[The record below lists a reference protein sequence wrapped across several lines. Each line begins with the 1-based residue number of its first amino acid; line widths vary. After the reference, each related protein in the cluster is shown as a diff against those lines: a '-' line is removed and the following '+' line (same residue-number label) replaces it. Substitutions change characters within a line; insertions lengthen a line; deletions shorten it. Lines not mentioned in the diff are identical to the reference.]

1 MNTVNIIFF
10 FTINFAFIGL
20 IAKSVWNIR
29 HIHDR
34 LDIKQEM
41 TYIVLA
47 WTVFSML
54 QYVAYFGEQ
63 LNECSNL
70 FNIQPSQLMVYLA
83 QLWTYITIVLRDFI
97 ILLITIYFLIV
108 VNKREND
115 IKTVLAKKDTV
126 LDLMDLETVLSSVTP
141 IIAFTNYI
149 DDKREELSP
158 LLRFVKCSKIFYDHL
173 D

>member
-1 MNTVNIIFF
+1 
-10 FTINFAFIGL
+10 
-20 IAKSVWNIR
+20 
-29 HIHDR
+29 
-34 LDIKQEM
+34 M

-47 WTVFSML
+47 WSVFSML
-54 QYVAYFGEQ
+54 QYVAFFGEQ

-83 QLWTYITIVLRDFI
+83 QLWTYITIVLRDFV
-97 ILLITIYFLIV
+97 ILSITIYFLIV

-149 DDKREELSP
+149 DDKRGELSP